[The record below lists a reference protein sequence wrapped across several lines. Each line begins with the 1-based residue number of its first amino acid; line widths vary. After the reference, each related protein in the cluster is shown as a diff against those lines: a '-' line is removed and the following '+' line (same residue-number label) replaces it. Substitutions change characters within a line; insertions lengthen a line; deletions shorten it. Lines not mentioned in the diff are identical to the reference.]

1 MIGFELSQLLL
12 QQFHV
17 GAMFHQEL
25 ALEVKDGDVVAILL
39 LPLSVVGVK
48 NVDSGQLEA
57 RIQVRNGGQ
66 GLLTQT
72 AIVVRVQRQQR
83 QGGGEGGV
91 TRERKRQLRWDPR
104 LLITAEDSGPKG
116 RS

>member
-72 AIVVRVQRQQR
+72 AIVVRVERQQR

-91 TRERKRQLRWDPR
+91 TQRRKRRLRWDQS
-104 LLITAEDSGPKG
+104 LLITSEDSGPES